1 MKKLL
6 LLIEQEIGLNII
18 FNWFPG
24 KNQIMKLLT
33 VNMMTNLIDMRK
45 YCFLLAMCTFLCTA
59 NSFAQ
64 RPPTFTQ
71 GFDKPIDDIVI
82 NEVSGVVLVQIG
94 SAKVGAT
101 DVEGIVGS
109 ALGGAAVT
117 EVSNT
122 SGSTTLYSSVKAVEI
137 TKDVLGT
144 ITAKIGD
151 IYGFSPEK
159 KEIIWRFSPPS
170 SGIKDAIKKE
180 INDVLYGGEQPILS
194 ESIALIPGTS
204 YFQKM
209 YGSYLYVVDAS
220 NGETVFSTSGNEI
233 YYQAEYLF
241 DENAFL
247 LRGVDDGDLVIAK
260 YSLNEKKL
268 LWKTALLPFNE
279 RLVASKYDR
288 LSFTKDKAFV
298 LLRGKFFLLNRSD
311 GTIVWKHDTGY
322 AYDFHYSLDGSR
334 MILMHR
340 KKLVSF
346 KNFVDLYDVESG
358 EKLLDEPI
366 DTKFV
371 LLFEDWQDR
380 MLLAHYKG
388 FNFFDYTTGEKLW
401 PKDPKG
407 KNFKKVVPVG
417 KDFLYAYDDELM
429 LIDKNGQKRWKKD
442 VKISDDKDEE
452 ILYMGATS
460 NNRVLYVTQS
470 LANMIDYNTGKKIW
484 KGNLKLNEKKLS
496 LVEFDEGN
504 GEFLLYNSGKLYRF
518 TETTSDKPSP
528 FKLQL
533 KNSRL
538 VKSMQLFDDGLTITG
553 QIEVVKVANDGTV
566 VFHNKYTQPGE
577 AARGLLKAGSIVA
590 GVGGGLLRLS

>member
-1 MKKLL
+1 M
-6 LLIEQEIGLNII
+6 N
-18 FNWFPG
+18 
-24 KNQIMKLLT
+24 
-33 VNMMTNLIDMRK
+33 
-45 YCFLLAMCTFLCTA
+45 
-59 NSFAQ
+59 
-64 RPPTFTQ
+64 
-71 GFDKPIDDIVI
+71 
-82 NEVSGVVLVQIG
+82 
-94 SAKVGAT
+94 
-101 DVEGIVGS
+101 
-109 ALGGAAVT
+109 
-117 EVSNT
+117 
-122 SGSTTLYSSVKAVEI
+122 
-137 TKDVLGT
+137 
-144 ITAKIGD
+144 
-151 IYGFSPEK
+151 
-159 KEIIWRFSPPS
+159 
-170 SGIKDAIKKE
+170 
-180 INDVLYGGEQPILS
+180 
-194 ESIALIPGTS
+194 
-204 YFQKM
+204 
-209 YGSYLYVVDAS
+209 
-220 NGETVFSTSGNEI
+220 
-233 YYQAEYLF
+233 
-241 DENAFL
+241 
-247 LRGVDDGDLVIAK
+247 
-260 YSLNEKKL
+260 
-268 LWKTALLPFNE
+268 
-279 RLVASKYDR
+279 RL
-288 LSFTKDKAFV
+288 
-298 LLRGKFFLLNRSD
+298 D
-311 GTIVWKHDTGY
+311 GTIVWKYDTGY
-322 AYDFHYSLDGSR
+322 AYDFYYSLDGSR
-334 MILMHR
+334 MILIYTKT
-340 KKLVSF
+340 KKLLSF

-358 EKLLDEPI
+358 EKLRDEPI

-371 LLFEDWQDR
+371 LLFEDWQDK

-429 LIDKNGQKRWKKD
+429 LIDKDGQKLWKKD

-496 LVEFDEGN
+496 LVEFDESS

-538 VKSMQLFDDGLTITG
+538 VKSMQLFEDGLTITG

-590 GVGGGLLRLS
+590 GVGGEVASAEVTVTTNYRDPEGNEIKEEVGRSAVFGEKAKRRGQATSVIGNVLGDIAGSGRFNAMREDEDYAYIFAKGETGEKLLVKVDKRTGEEVDKLVVENNRPLYDIDKSTKAVIYAKGKNLMIYE